1 MEIGN
6 LELSEAAWLCLG
18 KLAMAVELDCGK
30 RFAFRKAAEEIV
42 GLLTMAEASVDAEI
56 RRRKEE
62 FLQVVSP
69 VMRSL
74 LAGVLEEQGAEFSA
88 GDAAAALAGAAEA
101 RRYRGAKVVDAAEE
115 HTAVPAD
122 APAGRRRYRG
132 ARVAGKPESESPGD
146 AAVDDQGRKRIVYR
160 GKVIYV

>member
-42 GLLTMAEASVDAEI
+42 GLLAMAEASVDAEI

-122 APAGRRRYRG
+122 EPARRYRG